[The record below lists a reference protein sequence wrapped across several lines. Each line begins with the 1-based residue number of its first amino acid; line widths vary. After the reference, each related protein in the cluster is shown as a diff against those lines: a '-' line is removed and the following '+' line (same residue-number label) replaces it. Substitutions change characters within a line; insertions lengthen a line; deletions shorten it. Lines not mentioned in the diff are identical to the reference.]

1 MILKIFYYARSP
13 GRFIV
18 SFSLTEILSMNV
30 YLGDSVQKVERFE
43 VYAREPCS
51 GCLDLAINDR

>member
-13 GRFIV
+13 SRLID

-43 VYAREPCS
+43 VYAREQS
-51 GCLDLAINDR
+51 